1 MMTKADR
8 QAFILV
14 FVCAAILLTF
24 ILCSAFSWD
33 YTRRDCEVVKVI
45 GNDVYVVDEGGR
57 TWKFEGRGYRVGEKV
72 DLRMDDNGTPNTIT
86 DDTIKAVK

>member
-14 FVCAAILLTF
+14 TLCAVVMLVF
-24 ILCSAFSWD
+24 ILQMAFGWD
-33 YTRRDCEVVKVI
+33 YTRKDCKVTSI
-45 GNDVYVVDEGGR
+45 VGNTVYVVDAGGR
-57 TWKFEGRGYRVGEKV
+57 QWSFEGHGYKVGEKV
-72 DLRMDDNGTPNTIT
+72 DLRMDDNGTPDYIA

>member
-14 FVCAAILLTF
+14 FACATILLAF
-24 ILCSAFSWD
+24 ILHAAFGWD
-33 YTRRDCEVVKVI
+33 YTRRDCEVVNVI
-45 GNDVYVVDEGGR
+45 GNDVYVVDESGR
-57 TWKFEGRGYRVGEKV
+57 TWTFEGHGYRVGEKV
-72 DLRMDDNGTPNTIT
+72 DLRMDDNGTPDYIA